1 MKIKAV
7 PMMITLNFKSL
18 FQKKKPGQARRCATT
33 LNLMMDSYLVDD
45 TFSGPPD
52 ISQQPL
58 SSVDLPLDSWMG
70 LCAADFSDYVFF

>member
-1 MKIKAV
+1 
-7 PMMITLNFKSL
+7 
-18 FQKKKPGQARRCATT
+18 
-33 LNLMMDSYLVDD
+33 MMDSYLVDD

-70 LCAADFSDYVFF
+70 LYAADFSDDVFF